1 MRRSIGKQSGESVE
15 SVQKKKRNVCVVLS
29 RFSGT
34 RAANWY
40 TEESFYILRYNSY
53 LLLRT
58 KPQTLVG
65 DHSMR
70 DKLICKTS

>member
-34 RAANWY
+34 RGELVY
-40 TEESFYILRYNSY
+40 RGVILHSTLQLY

-65 DHSMR
+65 DHSMI